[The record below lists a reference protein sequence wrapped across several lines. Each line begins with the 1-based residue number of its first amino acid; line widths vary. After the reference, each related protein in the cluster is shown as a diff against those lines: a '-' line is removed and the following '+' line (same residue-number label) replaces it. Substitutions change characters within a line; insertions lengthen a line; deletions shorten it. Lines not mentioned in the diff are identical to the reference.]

1 MSQKA
6 NPTVVGVFVL
16 VGLGLGL
23 GGLLLFSSFSWFHQ
37 PLRFILYFESSVKG
51 LNEGAAV
58 AIAGVRVGQV
68 SRVMLRYN
76 QSEADT
82 HLPVIIEV
90 DGRVLRRLSEPPL
103 QLDNPGALKRLVER
117 GLRGR
122 LQAESLVTGVLFVEL
137 AIQPNAP
144 PPVYHQVQ
152 ARYLEIPTA
161 PNEIQMLLENLA
173 KLDFQRVFSRLDAVL
188 VVLNQR
194 LGEFNAAEI
203 SAGLTNVLAR
213 LNAVVASPD
222 LLGSLASAR
231 RALDEVQAL
240 SAKLSGQVDPLAAH
254 AQGALEATTLA
265 LADVRRTSESLRGVL
280 APQSRLSSELTESLA
295 ELRQTARAI
304 ADLADYLNRNPNA
317 LLSGRERSGSRR

>member
-1 MSQKA
+1 M
-6 NPTVVGVFVL
+6 
-16 VGLGLGL
+16 
-23 GGLLLFSSFSWFHQ
+23 
-37 PLRFILYFESSVKG
+37 
-51 LNEGAAV
+51 
-58 AIAGVRVGQV
+58 
-68 SRVMLRYN
+68 
-76 QSEADT
+76 
-82 HLPVIIEV
+82 
-90 DGRVLRRLSEPPL
+90 
-103 QLDNPGALKRLVER
+103 LKRLVER
-117 GLRGR
+117 GFRAR

-152 ARYLEIPTA
+152 ARHLEIPTA

-173 KLDFQRVFSRLDAVL
+173 NLDFQRVFSRLDAVL

-213 LNAVVASPD
+213 LNEVVASPD

-240 SAKLSGQVDPLAAH
+240 SEKLRGQVDPLATQ

-265 LADVRRTSESLRGVL
+265 LADVRRTSETLRGAL

-295 ELRQTARAI
+295 ELRQAARAI

-317 LLSGRERSGSRR
+317 LLSGRQRAGSRR